1 MPLFVMTC
9 LDKPNA
15 LERRLGAREAHLAYV
30 RERLAQVKLA
40 GPLLD
45 EKGDMA
51 GSHFILE
58 VDDLAAAKA
67 FNAADP
73 YTLADLW
80 QRVDIHPFRA
90 TVGQL

>member
-1 MPLFVMTC
+1 
-9 LDKPNA
+9 
-15 LERRLGAREAHLAYV
+15 
-30 RERLAQVKLA
+30 
-40 GPLLD
+40 
-45 EKGDMA
+45 
-51 GSHFILE
+51 